1 MSLSEQERRLLAGI
15 EVDLCRQY
23 PRLARRFAEFGRPR
37 RTPYAVATSRRELI
51 CVFLVVLVM
60 ATLPVIA
67 VLLAG
72 GA

>member
-37 RTPYAVATSRRELI
+37 RTPYAVAGRRELI

-67 VLLAG
+67 VLLVG